1 MLPSKKTIIIGF
13 VCFVILS
20 FIFVPGFSK
29 LQQIREQNRLLLQE
43 IERLRKENVQLRE
56 QEKRYQEDFYIEKL
70 GREALRMGKKGEVI
84 YKVE

>member
-1 MLPSKKTIIIGF
+1 MLPSKKRIIIGF
-13 VCFVILS
+13 ACFIILS
-20 FIFVPGFSK
+20 FIFAPGFSRR
-29 LQQIREQNRLLLQE
+29 QQIREQNRLLLQE
-43 IERLRKENVQLRE
+43 IEKLRKENVQLRE